1 MDAKKA
7 IAELKAILQE
17 NQFMDKNAVIYMWQ
31 KIKTY
36 VGNIA
41 AKKVDK
47 VEGKGLSTNDLTDE
61 LLEKL
66 NNAGDSSFTGVYA
79 DLTGKSTINGFEI
92 NGTVTLDQIGAQPK
106 GNYLTTVPAEYV
118 TETELAGKG
127 FQTSQQVETAITGK
141 GYQTASQVETTI
153 TGKGYQT
160 APQVESAI
168 TSKGYQT
175 AGQVTQAITTE
186 LGKIT
191 KFNMKVLG
199 AEEELPQ
206 TGVVGTIYLKPIV
219 SGSEPNMYEEYV
231 WIATTSKYE
240 QIGTKEIDLSGYWN
254 ETNLR
259 AITNGELDEI
269 LV

>member
-1 MDAKKA
+1 MKGNIMDTKKA
-7 IAELKAILQE
+7 IAELKAIPQE

-36 VGNIA
+36 VSGIA
-41 AKKVDK
+41 AGKVDK
-47 VEGKGLSTNDLTDE
+47 VEGKGLSTNDLTNE
-61 LLEKL
+61 LLEKI
-66 NNAGDSSFTGVYA
+66 NNAGDSSFTGIYE
-79 DLTGKSTINGFEI
+79 DLTGKPTINGVEV
-92 NGTVTLDQIGAQPK
+92 NGALTLDQIGAQPK
-106 GNYLTTVPAEYV
+106 GSYLTTVPNEYV
-118 TETELAGKG
+118 TETELTGKG
-127 FQTSQQVETAITGK
+127 YQTSQQVESA
-141 GYQTASQVETTI
+141 I

-175 AGQVTQAITTE
+175 ASQVTSAITTE

-191 KFNMKVLG
+191 KFDIKVLG
-199 AEEELPQ
+199 ASEELPQ
-206 TGVVGTIYLKPIV
+206 TGVAGTIYLKPII
-219 SGSEPNMYEEYV
+219 GGADPNMYEEYIWV
-231 WIATTSKYE
+231 TSTSKYE
-240 QIGTKEIDLSGYWN
+240 QIGTKTIDLSGYWN

>member
-1 MDAKKA
+1 MDTKKA
-7 IAELKAILQE
+7 LAELRAILQE

-36 VGNIA
+36 VGGIA
-41 AKKVDK
+41 DKKVDK
-47 VEGKGLSTNDLTDE
+47 VEGKGLSTNDLTNE
-61 LLEKL
+61 LLEKI
-66 NNAGDSSFTGVYA
+66 NNAGDSSFTGVYG
-79 DLTGKSTINGFEI
+79 DLTGKPTINGVEV
-92 NGTVTLDQIGAQPK
+92 NGAMTLDQIGAQPK
-106 GNYLTTVPAEYV
+106 GNYLTAVPAEYI

-127 FQTSQQVETAITGK
+127 FQTSEQVETA
-141 GYQTASQVETTI
+141 I

-175 AGQVTQAITTE
+175 AQQVTEAITAE
-186 LGKIT
+186 LGNIT

-219 SGSEPNMYEEYV
+219 GGSEPNVYEEYV
-231 WIATTSKYE
+231 WITTTSKYE
-240 QIGTKEIDLSGYWN
+240 QIGTKEIDLSGYWD

>member
-1 MDAKKA
+1 MDTKKA
-7 IAELKAILQE
+7 LAELRAILQE
-17 NQFMDKNAVIYMWQ
+17 KQFMDKNAVIYLWQ

-66 NNAGDSSFTGVYA
+66 NNAGDSSFSGVYG
-79 DLTGKSTINGFEI
+79 DLTGKPTINGFEI

-106 GNYLTTVPAEYV
+106 GNYLTTIPAEYV
-118 TETELAGKG
+118 TETELNGKG
-127 FQTSQQVETAITGK
+127 YQTSQQVETAITGK
-141 GYQTASQVETTI
+141 GYQTA
-153 TGKGYQT
+153 
-160 APQVESAI
+160 PQVESTI

-175 AGQVTQAITTE
+175 AAQVTQAITTE

-199 AEEELPQ
+199 PEEELPQ

-219 SGSEPNMYEEYV
+219 GGSEPNMYEEYV
-231 WIATTSKYE
+231 WVATTSKYE